1 MYLGIDIGGMSI
13 KCGLVDDNGMILAKK
28 SIPTHLGD
36 YKVTISEIAE
46 LCFDTAKLGG
56 VSFED
61 IIGIGTGVPGTVHNG
76 VVTFAANLNWYGV
89 PYVEELEKLTGKKCF
104 AANDANC
111 ALLGEFTFGA
121 AKGLNDVMLV
131 TLGTGVG
138 TAFITQGKLLLGN
151 RSAGTEGG
159 HIKIKDHGVQCGC
172 GRKDCWEVYAATTSL
187 LKRTQAIIE
196 SNPEG
201 ITAKIVER
209 DGLSGFAIFEGEK
222 EGDKQASAVL
232 DEYIQ
237 DIVVGL
243 VNYANIFRP
252 EKIIIGGGISAQKRI
267 ISPIED
273 LVNAEAYGGTN
284 NPHISIS
291 AATFL
296 NDAGIIGAAALAKQG

>member
-13 KCGLVDDNGMILAKK
+13 KCGLVDDNGKILAKK

-36 YKVTISEIAE
+36 SKVTISEIAN
-46 LCFDTAKLGG
+46 LCFDTAKLGET
-56 VSFED
+56 SFD
-61 IIGIGTGVPGTVHNG
+61 NITGIGTGVPGTVHNG

-89 PYVEELEKLTGKKCF
+89 PYVEELERLTGKKCF

-111 ALLGEFTFGA
+111 ALLGEYEFGA
-121 AKGLNDVMLV
+121 AKGLKDVMLV

-138 TAFITQGKLLLGN
+138 TAFIVNGKILLGN

-159 HIKIKDHGVQCGC
+159 HIRIKDHGIQCGC

-187 LKRTQAIIE
+187 LKRTE
-196 SNPEG
+196 SMIKDNPECM
-201 ITAKIVER
+201 TAKIVER
-209 DGLSGFAIFEGEK
+209 DGLTGFAIFEGEIA
-222 EGDKQASAVL
+222 GDKQAGIIL

-267 ISPIED
+267 ISPIEN
-273 LVNAEAYGGTN
+273 LVNAEAYGGSN